1 MTAVD
6 QPNRR
11 TPFIAVYWP
20 KQPPASSRRPICRS
34 PSKES
39 RTTQIGNPK
48 PEENRHAHPA
58 FLQNRLL
65 AQGQIIAIDQSLP
78 HGLLRRET
86 SGLGG
91 GALGLLEA
99 QVFHRLQLF
108 KIIP

>member
-1 MTAVD
+1 
-6 QPNRR
+6 
-11 TPFIAVYWP
+11 
-20 KQPPASSRRPICRS
+20 
-34 PSKES
+34 
-39 RTTQIGNPK
+39 
-48 PEENRHAHPA
+48 
-58 FLQNRLL
+58 LQNRLL